1 MTVADTLAALG
12 GVATWAALRQ
22 RHSARAV
29 RRAAGGKIVRL
40 TRGRYAV
47 PSVVEHPRE
56 AARLGGALSHLSA
69 ALSYGWKVKTTPDA
83 AHVTVARKRR
93 VRAEHAVGVVLHHA
107 DLDEADL
114 DETRIAQFELA
125 QSDPRQAA
133 QAESR
138 GPRVPRTS
146 ALRTVVDCARVLPFD
161 EALTVADSALRA
173 RAISRAALAA
183 AAAKARGPGSAAVRR
198 VATFADARSAGPLES
213 VLRALAIECGL
224 RLTPKLTIAEPGI
237 YAIADLGDPLLRLVL
252 EAEGYQTHG
261 TRAGLR
267 RDCRRHTEFSV
278 IGWTSLR
285 YAYEDV
291 MFEQDWVRWT
301 LMTWQCTRAG
311 LPTPAAPRRR
321 KIAA

>member
-1 MTVADTLAALG
+1 MTVADTLTALG

-22 RHSARAV
+22 HHSARAV
-29 RRAAGGKIVRL
+29 RRAAGGEIVRL

-69 ALSYGWKVKTTPDA
+69 ALSYGWKVKTSPDA

-93 VRAEHAVGVVLHHA
+93 VRAEHAVGVALHHA

-114 DETRIAQFELA
+114 DVSTL
-125 QSDPRQAA
+125 A
-133 QAESR
+133 QAESP
-138 GPRVPRTS
+138 GPGVARTS
-146 ALRTVVDCARVLPFD
+146 ALRTVMDCARALPFD

-173 RAISRAALAA
+173 RAVSQAQLAA

-198 VATFADARSAGPLES
+198 VAAFADARSAGPLES

-224 RLTPKLTIAEPGI
+224 RLTPQLAIAEPGI

-261 TRAGLR
+261 TRSGLR
-267 RDCRRHTEFSV
+267 RDCRRHTEFAV

-301 LMTWQCTRAG
+301 LMTWLCTRAG

-321 KIAA
+321 KFAA